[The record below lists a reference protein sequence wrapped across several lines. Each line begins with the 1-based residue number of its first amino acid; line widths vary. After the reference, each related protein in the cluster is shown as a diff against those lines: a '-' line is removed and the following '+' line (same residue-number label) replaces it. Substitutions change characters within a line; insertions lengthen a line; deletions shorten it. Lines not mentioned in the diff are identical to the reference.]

1 MSKYTSFKRDI
12 HDSPLFSPLDALAK
26 RVSDWPPSLTGKGLF
41 QRVGIMNRLH
51 HFKSFF
57 RGISAL
63 ALVSGLLFGMP
74 GMIPV
79 SNGLAG
85 PEDNLPE
92 IISIQLEVSEV
103 VVTVRVPKGIT
114 KVTLEGRS
122 RLGKGNWA
130 PRAVERVDG
139 SGGLLVIRIAYS
151 KANEILRVRGD
162 DKEELP
168 AAFYK
173 GTTDFNGQKD
183 DADGGGSL
191 VADGGAP
198 PEPGRGNEFDSVAE
212 TADADKAGDGAPR
225 DVVESDIWSIHNDTL
240 YFFNTLRGLQV
251 IDLKDKSNPV
261 IRGVLPMPAAGEQM
275 YTLGDDHVIL
285 LGP

>member
-1 MSKYTSFKRDI
+1 MKKEVDKSINQLIGFSSVRVIDLYFDKKQLKINELVHLQRKRKMSKYTSFNRDI
-12 HDSPLFSPLDALAK
+12 HDSPLFSRLDALAK
-26 RVSDWPPSLTGKGLF
+26 WVSDWHPSLTGKGLF

-51 HFKSFF
+51 HFKSLC
-57 RGISAL
+57 RGIPAL

-85 PEDNLPE
+85 PDDALPE

-122 RLGKGNWA
+122 RLGSGNWA
-130 PRAVERVDG
+130 PRAIERVDG

-162 DKEELP
+162 AEEELP

-183 DADGGGSL
+183 D
-191 VADGGAP
+191 
-198 PEPGRGNEFDSVAE
+198 
-212 TADADKAGDGAPR
+212 
-225 DVVESDIWSIHNDTL
+225 
-240 YFFNTLRGLQV
+240 
-251 IDLKDKSNPV
+251 
-261 IRGVLPMPAAGEQM
+261 
-275 YTLGDDHVIL
+275 
-285 LGP
+285 

>member
-1 MSKYTSFKRDI
+1 
-12 HDSPLFSPLDALAK
+12 
-26 RVSDWPPSLTGKGLF
+26 
-41 QRVGIMNRLH
+41 MNRLH
-51 HFKSFF
+51 HFKSFC

-79 SNGLAG
+79 STGLAG
-85 PEDNLPE
+85 PEDRCLPE

-183 DADGGGSL
+183 DT
-191 VADGGAP
+191 
-198 PEPGRGNEFDSVAE
+198 EAE
-212 TADADKAGDGAPR
+212 D
-225 DVVESDIWSIHNDTL
+225 
-240 YFFNTLRGLQV
+240 
-251 IDLKDKSNPV
+251 
-261 IRGVLPMPAAGEQM
+261 
-275 YTLGDDHVIL
+275 
-285 LGP
+285 

>member
-1 MSKYTSFKRDI
+1 MKIYKPFNRES
-12 HDSPLFSPLDALAK
+12 HNSPVFSHLDVLTE
-26 RVSDWPPSLTGKGLF
+26 RVSGRRRSSLFEKGLF
-41 QRVGIMNRLH
+41 QRAAIMNRLH
-51 HFKSFF
+51 CFKSFC

-79 SNGLAG
+79 STGLAG
-85 PEDNLPE
+85 PEDARPE

-103 VVTVRVPKGIT
+103 VVTVRVPRGVT

-122 RLGKGNWA
+122 RLGMGNWA

-139 SGGLLVIRIAYS
+139 SGGLLVIRIAYT

-162 DKEELP
+162 DKDELP

-183 DADGGGSL
+183 
-191 VADGGAP
+191 
-198 PEPGRGNEFDSVAE
+198 EEIGRASCRERV
-212 TADADKAGDGAPR
+212 
-225 DVVESDIWSIHNDTL
+225 
-240 YFFNTLRGLQV
+240 
-251 IDLKDKSNPV
+251 
-261 IRGVLPMPAAGEQM
+261 
-275 YTLGDDHVIL
+275 
-285 LGP
+285 